1 MCKNPDQVSHPH
13 DVDITRPDISD
24 SDDDQKQK
32 PQDEAMS
39 IKRKTVVDITTYSR
53 IEGNR

>member
-1 MCKNPDQVSHPH
+1 MCKNSDQVSHQH
-13 DVDITRPDISD
+13 DVDINRPDISD

-32 PQDEAMS
+32 LQDETT